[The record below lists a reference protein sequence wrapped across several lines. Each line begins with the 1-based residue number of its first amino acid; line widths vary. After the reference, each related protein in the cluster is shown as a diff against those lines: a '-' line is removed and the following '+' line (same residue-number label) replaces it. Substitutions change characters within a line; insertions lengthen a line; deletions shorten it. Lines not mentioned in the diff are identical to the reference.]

1 MRKFGFVAMA
11 GLIAAA
17 LGGWLSTATTARVA
31 PPVNGGGSC
40 LLSTSSIIRL
50 FIRATTKSPADHL

>member
-17 LGGWLSTATTARVA
+17 LGGWLSTATTARV
-31 PPVNGGGSC
+31 GSAC
-40 LLSTSSIIRL
+40 ER
-50 FIRATTKSPADHL
+50 RRY